1 MYFFLFYLFT
11 KIFSVNIRRKNYG
24 KKDYKR
30 FLQKKIRPLSIKK
43 RQKIC
48 SYGQPC
54 VDTTVFE
61 LNESEKKIKAKHVVE
76 PA

>member
-1 MYFFLFYLFT
+1 MCFIYSPKYFQL
-11 KIFSVNIRRKNYG
+11 IFGEKTMG

-61 LNESEKKIKAKHVVE
+61 LNESEKKIKPKHVVE

>member
-1 MYFFLFYLFT
+1 M
-11 KIFSVNIRRKNYG
+11 G

-61 LNESEKKIKAKHVVE
+61 LNESEKKIKPKHVVE